1 MGAMRKS
8 THTPEYALLRR
19 RLKETRISA
28 GLTQRQLASE
38 LQVPHSWVAKV
49 KAGERRID
57 LIEFSWFCAA
67 CSTSPGVQAAKLLD
81 ELEVLPAKRARRRA
95 RPKGGDQ
102 R

>member
-1 MGAMRKS
+1 MTKS

-19 RLKETRISA
+19 RLKEIRKSA

-49 KAGERRID
+49 EAGERRID

-67 CSTSPGVQAAKLLD
+67 CGNSASSQAKKLLD
-81 ELEVLPAKRARRRA
+81 EVEGAPGKRVRKRSQR
-95 RPKGGDQ
+95 KGGDQ